1 MEEKVKKCPLCAEE
15 IPLSASECPYCGA
28 RFKITSTGYCSNCHT
43 MREADEQGKCK
54 ICGNE
59 VTDWQINSQPLDEI
73 PLPAPPIPSAQAVP
87 SPSTRSTPPTRS
99 DILEVIPIKGAGVF
113 YRFSAFFIDL
123 LILLALIG
131 TLISL
136 FFIPG
141 SELIDQIS
149 SFDRELLTSLFSGA
163 LLLLFPGIWF
173 LYFFIFEG
181 AWGTTPGKALEHLRV
196 IKKDGGRISWGQAAI
211 RALFS
216 MLETNPIGAIV
227 IWSTP
232 LNQRIG
238 DLVAGTLVVNKE
250 KVARTEFAPPALGL
264 LFHDYRRV
272 DFVNLMNGTI
282 RRFGGLQIL
291 LLEGISPENAMIKT
305 KISGAYFPSEFK
317 LLCHNIEQRYQ
328 MTFPKK
334 LILWRLIYTL
344 VAVPIIIGIGLVV
357 GLGIAGVD
365 LPNLFQKNENTSN
378 PIALLD
384 TATPFPPTA
393 TSTNTP
399 VPSATP
405 RPTQT
410 ATPLPIEVNFDTLAT
425 VNDDTL
431 VVMVGRLALM
441 SSTICDYKCGLLLEN
456 PDNTN
461 QKITI
466 FVTVGDNPNQMK
478 ALPDNY
484 TKGDIQITLDDGT
497 LAYVGYRL
505 KVTGSK
511 CTTTE
516 DNPCIYTIRKIEFF
530 KIP

>member
-1 MEEKVKKCPLCAEE
+1 MEEMIKKCPLCAEE

-28 RFKITSTGYCSNCHT
+28 RFKITSTGYCTNCHVVRDT
-43 MREADEQGKCK
+43 DEQGKCMV
-54 ICGNE
+54 CSRE
-59 VTDWQINSQPLDEI
+59 VLDRQVYSQPLDKI
-73 PLPAPPIPSAQAVP
+73 PLPAPPIPTAQAVTP
-87 SPSTRSTPPTRS
+87 ASTRSTPPTHS

-123 LILLALIG
+123 LLLTALIS
-131 TLISL
+131 TITMI
-136 FFIPG
+136 FFIPA
-141 SELIDQIS
+141 SELIDQIT
-149 SFDRELLTSLFSGA
+149 SFDRDLLTSLFGSA
-163 LLLLFPGIWF
+163 ILLLIPAIWY

-181 AWGTTPGKALEHLRV
+181 VLGTTPGKALEHLRV
-196 IKKDGGRISWGQAAI
+196 IKKDGGRITWGQAAI

-216 MLETNPIGAIV
+216 LLETNPIGAIV

-250 KVARTEFAPPALGL
+250 KVARVELAPPTLGL

-272 DFVNLMNGTI
+272 DFANLMKGTI
-282 RRFGGLQIL
+282 RRFGGLRVL
-291 LLEGISPENAMIKT
+291 LLEGISPESAMIKT

-344 VAVPIIIGIGLVV
+344 VAVPIIIGIGLLV

-365 LPNLFQKNENTSN
+365 LPDLFQKSEDISR

-384 TATPFPPTA
+384 TATPSPPTVV
-393 TSTNTP
+393 STHMP
-399 VPSATP
+399 LPSATP

-410 ATPLPIEVNFDTLAT
+410 ATPLPMEVDFDTLAA
-425 VNDDTL
+425 VEDDTHVL
-431 VVMVGRLALM
+431 MVGRLAMM

-456 PDNTN
+456 PNNTN
-461 QKITI
+461 QNIII
-466 FVTVGDNPNQMK
+466 FVTIGDNPNQMK

-516 DNPCIYTIRKIEFF
+516 GNPCIYTIRKIEFF